1 MRLLSLLFI
10 SAKTIMAIT
19 AVIITKNEE
28 HIIGT
33 TLASLTGVV
42 SEIII
47 VDSGS
52 SDNTVA
58 ICKNFGATVI
68 ETTWDGY
75 GANKN
80 KGIDA
85 AANNWILNID
95 ADEALDETL
104 QQSIKEAQ
112 LKEEN
117 TVYEF
122 NFKNFFC
129 GKWIRFGEWAGDKHV
144 RLFNRNKIRW
154 NSAAVHENLT
164 IDSNAIAVQLKGNI
178 LHYTT
183 NSLDE
188 YINKTVLYARLNAQK
203 YFTKGKKA
211 GFVKLYI
218 APAFTFIKYYILKLG
233 FLDGWQGYLI
243 ARTTSWYTFLKYSYL
258 KELNKQQQ
266 L

>member
-1 MRLLSLLFI
+1 
-10 SAKTIMAIT
+10 MAIS
-19 AVIITKNEE
+19 AVIITKNEA

-33 TLASLTGVV
+33 VLKTLTGVV
-42 SEIII
+42 GEIII

-52 SDNTVA
+52 TDDTVL
-58 ICKNFGATVI
+58 ICKKFGAHVV

-104 QQSIKEAQ
+104 RQSIQQAHLQ
-112 LKEEN
+112 DEN

-144 RLFNRNKIRW
+144 RLFNRKKIRW

-164 IDSNAIAVQLKGNI
+164 IDSNTVAIQLKGNI

-183 NSLDE
+183 HSLDE
-188 YINKTVLYARLNAQK
+188 YINKTVMYARLNAQK
-203 YFTKGKKA
+203 YFANRKKA
-211 GFVKLYI
+211 GFIKLHV
-218 APAFTFIKYYILKLG
+218 APTFTFLKYYILKLG

-258 KELNKQQQ
+258 KELYQNQDK
-266 L
+266 